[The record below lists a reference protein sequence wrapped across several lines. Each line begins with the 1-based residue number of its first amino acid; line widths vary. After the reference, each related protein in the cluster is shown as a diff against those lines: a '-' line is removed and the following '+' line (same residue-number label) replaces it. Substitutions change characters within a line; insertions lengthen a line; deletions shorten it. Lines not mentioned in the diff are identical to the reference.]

1 METYAIHKNADLKP
15 RQARLTLDLVRGKSV
30 GAAKGILAT
39 TNTKASRL
47 IVKVLNS
54 AVANAVN
61 NNGAK
66 ETDLVISE
74 CFINPGP
81 IRKKIRFGSR
91 SRVDRSDHR
100 TSHIVIKVSDNKTEK
115 EVKKV
120 EKKSTKKEAK

>member
-30 GAAKGILAT
+30 IEARGILAN
-39 TNTKASRL
+39 TNTKASRM

-54 AVANAVN
+54 AAANAVN

-66 ETDLVISE
+66 ENDLVISE

-81 IRKKIRFGSR
+81 VRKKIKFASR
-91 SRVDRSDHR
+91 SRIGRADHR
-100 TSHIVIKVSDNKTEK
+100 TSHIVIKVSDNKNN
-115 EVKKV
+115 KKT
-120 EKKSTKKEAK
+120 TKKEAK

>member
-30 GAAKGILAT
+30 IEARGILAN
-39 TNTKASRL
+39 TNTKASRM

-54 AVANAVN
+54 AAANAVN

-66 ETDLVISE
+66 ENDLVISE

-81 IRKKIRFGSR
+81 VRKKIKFASR
-91 SRVDRSDHR
+91 SRIGRADHR
-100 TSHIVIKVSDNKTEK
+100 TSHIVIKVTDNKN
-115 EVKKV
+115 
-120 EKKSTKKEAK
+120 EKKTNKKEAK

>member
-30 GAAKGILAT
+30 IEARGILAN
-39 TNTKASRL
+39 TNTKASRM

-54 AVANAVN
+54 AAANAVN

-66 ETDLVISE
+66 ENDLVISE

-81 IRKKIRFGSR
+81 VRKKIKFASHSR
-91 SRVDRSDHR
+91 IGRADHR

-115 EVKKV
+115 
-120 EKKSTKKEAK
+120 KSNKKEAK

>member
-1 METYAIHKNADLKP
+1 MESYAIHKNADLKP
-15 RQARLTLDLVRGKSV
+15 RQGRLTIDLIRGKSV
-30 GAAKGILAT
+30 VDARAILAN

-54 AVANAVN
+54 AISNAVN

-66 ETDLVISE
+66 EDELVISE

-91 SRVDRSDHR
+91 SNVDRSDHR
-100 TSHIVIKVSDNKTEK
+100 TSHIVVKVSDNK
-115 EVKKV
+115 
-120 EKKSTKKEAK
+120 EAK

>member
-15 RQARLTLDLVRGKSV
+15 RQGRLTIDLIRGKSV
-30 GAAKGILAT
+30 VDARNILAT

-54 AVANAVN
+54 AVSNAVN

-66 ETDLVISE
+66 ENELVISE

-91 SRVDRSDHR
+91 SNVDRSDHR
-100 TSHIVIKVSDNKTEK
+100 TSHIVVKVSDERQ
-115 EVKKV
+115 
-120 EKKSTKKEAK
+120 AK